1 MRVYTYFALALS
13 IITITSCSDAGY
25 KFKLNTSKKT
35 TLGKK
40 AAIKFEQLKGD
51 KIDSVQ
57 IYVDNKRVN
66 KNETSVAINTADF
79 GVGKHSVTAL
89 AFYPNK
95 SKKINNSIEILAKE
109 APAVYSYK
117 IVNTF
122 PHDKDAYTQGLE
134 YKDGFLYETTGRRG
148 QSTLRKVDLKTGEV
162 LQKVD
167 LDKKY
172 FGEGMTI
179 LNNKIYWLTWQA
191 RKGFVYDLDTFK
203 QVGEFDYNN
212 SNEGWGLTH
221 NDAELIKSDGT
232 NKIWFLDAKNQ
243 KEKRNIQV
251 YTHDRSIN
259 NLNEIELING
269 KIYSNWWYT
278 DTSRGKI
285 KSTIV
290 IINPETG
297 VVEGLIG
304 LDGLREIVS
313 KEQKL
318 DSDDVLNGI
327 AYDTE
332 NNRLFVTG
340 KHWGK
345 LFEIELIKK

>member
-79 GVGKHSVTAL
+79 GVGKHAVTAL

-148 QSTLRKVDLKTGEV
+148 QSTLRKVDLKTGDV
-162 LQKVD
+162 LKKID

-203 QVGEFDYNN
+203 QIDEFDYNN
-212 SNEGWGLTH
+212 SKEGWGLTH

-251 YTHDRSIN
+251 YTNKYPVD

-269 KIYSNWWYT
+269 KVYANKWQQNS
-278 DTSRGKI
+278 
-285 KSTIV
+285 IV

-297 VVEGLIG
+297 VVEGVANLN
-304 LDGLREIVS
+304 GLRDIVA
-313 KEQKL
+313 KEQSL
-318 DSDDVLNGI
+318 EPSDDVLNGI